1 MVSHM
6 KATED
11 PGYGYACGYQM
22 KQIDRLAAIIDA
34 FLAQLRAAPK
44 ARPEIV
50 IKATQRAVVKLN
62 KLNSSCGRALIETD
76 QREDLCK
83 LISTAVAAKG
93 VATKGDITEAWRE
106 W

>member
-1 MVSHM
+1 MVSYM

-22 KQIDRLAAIIDA
+22 KHIHRCAAIIDA
-34 FLAQLRAAPK
+34 FLAELSTAPK
-44 ARPEIV
+44 AEPERV
-50 IKATQRAVVKLN
+50 FKATERAVTKLN
-62 KLNSSCGRALIETD
+62 KLNSTCDGALIETD

-83 LISTAVAAKG
+83 LITSAVKKRG
-93 VATKGDITEAWRE
+93 LTTKGDITETWRQ